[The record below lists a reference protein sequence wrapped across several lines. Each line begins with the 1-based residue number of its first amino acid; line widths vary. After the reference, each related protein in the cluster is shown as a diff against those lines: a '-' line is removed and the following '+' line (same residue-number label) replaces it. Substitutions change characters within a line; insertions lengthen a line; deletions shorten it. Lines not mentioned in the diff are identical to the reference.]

1 MESSI
6 QRARDRGTR
15 ADGER
20 AGAGDAGDG
29 LVVDGEIQ
37 EEQTGMTFT
46 RRVLHGQI
54 KSGDGAGENIKVYIM
69 AGFLT
74 VNCIILI
81 DGREVLSA

>member
-1 MESSI
+1 MWKV
-6 QRARDRGTR
+6 AYRGHEIVVTNAPFR
-15 ADGER
+15 ER
-20 AGAGDAGDG
+20 
-29 LVVDGEIQ
+29 LIVDGEIQ